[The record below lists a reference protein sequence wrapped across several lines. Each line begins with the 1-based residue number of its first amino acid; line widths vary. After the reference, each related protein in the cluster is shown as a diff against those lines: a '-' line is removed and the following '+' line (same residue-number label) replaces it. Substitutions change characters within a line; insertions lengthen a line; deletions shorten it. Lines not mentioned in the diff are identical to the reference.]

1 MILSLMYLALS
12 LFGLGLLIFVHE
24 WGHYIVG
31 LKMGMKV
38 ETFSIGFG
46 KPIKSWKAQ
55 NGVMFQIGSVPFGGF
70 VKFKGLDGDRS
81 SSDGFYSV
89 PFYKRIFVAFAG
101 PLANLILAFLVFTII
116 FLCGGRH
123 IDFQEKNPFVG
134 LIKQGGKVFA
144 LGLREGDKIEKV
156 NGKPYRAFQDF
167 MVEKL
172 TSKAPLRIEG
182 MHFPFYTEKSFDIKL
197 QEGGFYPADFLLFK
211 EVPKIIPEEMAYLKK
226 QGLQA
231 GDRLLSLN
239 GMPVFSRSALITQ
252 LQMPS
257 CLLHIQ
263 REGKLLPVKIQ
274 KLRFSDIK
282 LTRLQEGEV
291 TDWMHQA
298 GLKQLKYFIPY
309 DLTNDLF
316 VEGTCEFL
324 NEEAAWQMPAA
335 VDTLNPLEQT
345 LQKGDKIVACNG
357 KKITR
362 PSELVAILD
371 KDVFHVV
378 AQKRELKKLDIKEAI
393 DEFWAPY
400 LSQDYKELMA
410 NPDLLAQGQFFSFEI
425 PAIKLEML
433 KLTEAEKVR
442 QDKILQDNLEAINK
456 IKDPKL
462 KAQALKELEQEQKRF
477 MIGAKFSDQLIKFNP
492 NPFFELYDA
501 CMMTFKTIGGL
512 VKGGLSPKQLSGPV
526 AIVGVMQQGAQK
538 SVIDGLYYFAVISI
552 NLGLFNLL
560 PLPVLDGGH
569 ILFAL
574 YEGIFR
580 RPVPQKMME
589 RLTLI
594 FVVIL
599 VSLILYATY
608 NDILRFIRGLF

>member
-46 KPIKSWKAQ
+46 KPIKTWKAK
-55 NGVMFQIGSVPFGGF
+55 NGVVFQIGSVPFGGF

-101 PLANLILAFLVFTII
+101 PLANLLLALAVFTLIYI
-116 FLCGGRH
+116 AGGRR

-134 LIKQGGKVFA
+134 LIKQGGKVFS

-156 NGKPYRAFQDF
+156 NGKAYVSFQDF

-172 TSKAPLRIEG
+172 TSKAPVRLEG
-182 MHFPFYTEKSFDIKL
+182 QHFPLYLAQSFDISL
-197 QEGGFYPADFLLFK
+197 QDGGFYPADYLLFK
-211 EVPKIIPEEMAYLKK
+211 EVPKIIPEEMAYLKQK
-226 QGLQA
+226 GLKE

-239 GMPVFSRSALITQ
+239 GMPVFSKNSLIAQ
-252 LQMPS
+252 LQVPS
-257 CLLHIQ
+257 ILLHID
-263 REGKLLPVKIQ
+263 RDGKMMPIRVQ

-282 LTRLQEGEV
+282 LSRAQEGEL
-291 TDWMHQA
+291 TDWTQGA
-298 GLKQLKYFIPY
+298 GLKQLKYYIPY
-309 DLTNDLF
+309 DLNNDLY
-316 VEGTCEFL
+316 VEGVCEFL
-324 NEEAAWQMPAA
+324 NEEAQWQTPT
-335 VDTLNPLEQT
+335 VIDPINPLDQV
-345 LQKGDKIVACNG
+345 LQKGDRIVACNG
-357 KKITR
+357 KKISKT
-362 PSELVAILD
+362 SELVSILD
-371 KDVFHVV
+371 KDVFHVMV
-378 AQKRELKKLDIKEAI
+378 QKKDLVRLEINEAI
-393 DEFWAPY
+393 NEFWAPY
-400 LSQDYKELMA
+400 ISKDYQDLLN
-410 NPDLLAQGQFFSFEI
+410 NPDLLAQGSIFSFEC

-433 KLTEAEKVR
+433 KLSEAEKIR
-442 QDKILQDNLEAINK
+442 QDKLLQDSLEAINK
-456 IKDPKL
+456 IKDSKL
-462 KAQALKELEQEQKRF
+462 KAQALKELELEQKRF
-477 MIGAKFSDQLIKFNP
+477 MIGGKFSDQLIKFNP
-492 NPFFELYDA
+492 NPFKELYDA

-526 AIVGVMQQGAQK
+526 AIVGVMQHGAQK
-538 SVIDGLYYFAVISI
+538 SVIEGLYYFAIISI

-580 RPVPQKMME
+580 RPVPQKVME
-589 RLTLI
+589 RLTLV

>member
-1 MILSLMYLALS
+1 MILSLIYLALS

-46 KPIKSWKAQ
+46 KPLKSFKAK
-55 NGVMFQIGSVPFGGF
+55 NGVLFQIGTIPFGGY

-101 PLANLILAFLVFTII
+101 PLANLLLALLVFIII
-116 FLCGGRH
+116 FISGGRH
-123 IDFQEKNPFVG
+123 VDFQEKNPFVG
-134 LIKQGGKVFA
+134 LLKQGGTLFN

-156 NGKPYRAFQDF
+156 NSKPYSSFQDF
-167 MVEKL
+167 MIEKL

-182 MHFPFYTEKSFDIKL
+182 VHFPLYLDQGFDFSF

-211 EVPKIIPEEMAYLKK
+211 EVPKIVPDEMAYLKQK
-226 QGLQA
+226 GLAQ

-239 GMPVFSRSALITQ
+239 GMPVFSKASLIHQ

-257 CLLHIQ
+257 CLLHVM
-263 REGKLLPVKIQ
+263 RDDKILAVRVP

-282 LTRLQEGEV
+282 LTGLQEGEV
-291 TDWMHQA
+291 TDWMHGA
-298 GLKQLKYFIPY
+298 GLKTLKYYIPY
-309 DLTNDLF
+309 DLTNDMT
-316 VEGTCEFL
+316 VEGVCEYL
-324 NEEAAWQMPAA
+324 NNEALWQKPQSF
-335 VDTLNPLEQT
+335 DPLNPVDQVLV
-345 LQKGDKIVACNG
+345 KGDKIIACNG
-357 KKITR
+357 KRLTK

-371 KDVFHVV
+371 KDVFHVI
-378 AQKRELKKLDIKEAI
+378 AQKREFKKLEQKDAVL
-393 DEFWAPY
+393 EFWAPY
-400 LSQDYKELMA
+400 LTKDYNDLLI
-410 NPDLLAQGQFFSFEI
+410 NPDLSSQGEYISFEC
-425 PAIKLEML
+425 PVIKLDML
-433 KLTEAEKVR
+433 KLSDEEKQR
-442 QDKILQDNLEAINK
+442 QDKLLEDSLVAINK
-456 IKDPKL
+456 IKDPKVR
-462 KAQALKELEQEQKRF
+462 AQQLKELELEQKRF
-477 MIGAKFSDQLIKFNP
+477 MIGGKFIDQAIKFNP
-492 NPFFELYDA
+492 NPFKELFDA

-526 AIVGVMQQGAQK
+526 AIVGVMQHGAQK
-538 SVIDGLYYFAVISI
+538 SLIEGLYYFAVISI

-594 FVVIL
+594 FVVLL
-599 VSLILYATY
+599 VGLILYATY